1 MTIKRLVI
9 FGDSLQDNGNLI
21 KTLKIP
27 GKPYYGGRFSNGK
40 VACEYLQK
48 IIAEKEDTAM
58 PELLNYA
65 IGGAFT
71 TGENPKSLLREHAFS
86 VNQQLDRFIADYGRL
101 DAHDLIMLNG
111 GSNHFLFAL
120 HNEIPYFNLGAIHR
134 VASDLLKLTD
144 RLIKL
149 GGKKIIVWNIPDVTI
164 TPAYEVSGFPNW
176 VVWYLKWYIKKSIK
190 QQNNKLTCG
199 IKKLV
204 AKYPKVDIRQFDV
217 YDILQNMLRSP
228 KEYGFDNVT
237 TACVESFGGVDAQ
250 GNIQTDIK
258 VLNNPENH
266 LFWDYVHPTTKAHQ
280 MLAVHMSKLLT

>member
-27 GKPYYGGRFSNGK
+27 GKPYDGGRFSNGK
-40 VACEYLQK
+40 IACEYLQQ

-71 TGENPKSLLREHAFS
+71 TGKNPKSLLREHAFS
-86 VNQQLDRFIADYGRL
+86 VNQQLDRFIADYGRFNP
-101 DAHDLIMLNG
+101 DDKIMLNG

-120 HNEIPYFNLGAIHR
+120 HNEPPYCNISAIYS
-134 VASDLLKLTD
+134 VASDLLKLTN

-149 GGKKIIVWNIPDVTI
+149 GGKKIIIWNIPDVTI
-164 TPAYEVSGFPNW
+164 TPAYDVAHFPNW
-176 VVWYLKWYIKKSIK
+176 VTQLLKRYLKKSIK
-190 QQNNKLTCG
+190 QQNNKLTFG
-199 IKKLV
+199 IKDLV
-204 AKYPKVDIRQFDV
+204 AQYPNVNICQFDV
-217 YDILQNMLRSP
+217 YDILQNTLSSP
-228 KEYGFDNVT
+228 KDYGFDNVT

-250 GNIQTDIK
+250 GNIQTEIE
-258 VLNNPENH
+258 VLHNPENH

-280 MLAVHMSKLLT
+280 MLAAQISKLLT

>member
-27 GKPYYGGRFSNGK
+27 GKPYDGGRFSNGK
-40 VACEYLQK
+40 VACEYLQQ
-48 IIAEKEDTAM
+48 IIAEKEDTAI

-71 TGENPKSLLREHAFS
+71 TRENPKSLLRKHAFS
-86 VNQQLDRFIADYGRL
+86 VNQQLDRFIADYGRFNA
-101 DAHDLIMLNG
+101 DDLIMLNG

-120 HNEIPYFNLGAIHR
+120 HNEPPYFNIPAIYR
-134 VASDLLKLTD
+134 VASDLIQLTNH
-144 RLIKL
+144 LIKL

-164 TPAYEVSGFPNW
+164 TPAYEVAIFPNW
-176 VVWYLKWYIKKSIK
+176 VTRLLKWYVKKSIK
-190 QQNNKLTCG
+190 QQNRRLTLG
-199 IKKLV
+199 LRSLS
-204 AKYPKVDIRQFDV
+204 AQYPKINICQFNA
-217 YDILQNMLRSP
+217 YDILRNTLNSP
-228 KEYGFDNVT
+228 KDYGFDNVT

-258 VLNNPENH
+258 VLHNPENH

-280 MLAVHMSKLLT
+280 MLAAHIFKLLI